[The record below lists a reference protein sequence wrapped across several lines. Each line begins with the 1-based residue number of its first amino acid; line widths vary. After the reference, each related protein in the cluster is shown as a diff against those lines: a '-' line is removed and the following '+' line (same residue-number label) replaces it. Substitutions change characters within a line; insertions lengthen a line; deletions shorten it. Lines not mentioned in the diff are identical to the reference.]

1 MLGLFAFIGISRGEA
16 EPFERIAV
24 TLAGVA
30 AGAALWWY
38 VLSTCINMF
47 RSKLR
52 LRQLI
57 MINRVAG
64 VVIMVLGLIS
74 LFEGLYRF
82 LMMS

>member
-16 EPFERIAV
+16 EPLPRIAV
-24 TLAGVA
+24 TLAGVF
-30 AGAALWWY
+30 AGAALWWH
-38 VLSTCINMF
+38 VLSTAINMF
-47 RSKLR
+47 RNKLR

-74 LFEGLYRF
+74 LFEGIYRF
-82 LMMS
+82 LMAS